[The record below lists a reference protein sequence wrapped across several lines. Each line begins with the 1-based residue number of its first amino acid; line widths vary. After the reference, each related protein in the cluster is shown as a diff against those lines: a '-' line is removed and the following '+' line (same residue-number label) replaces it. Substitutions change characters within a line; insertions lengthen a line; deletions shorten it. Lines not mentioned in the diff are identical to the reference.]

1 MLSVKGVRKWKRMGG
16 EDRTPLWRISLFRRW
31 KSSGD
36 PIQGS
41 MKAHVV
47 THVSLH
53 PCQRIGTASDS
64 GNNATSLWSNLAE
77 KYKKT
82 MLRSQ
87 THAIEAIGIDDI
99 EIVVEVTNAM
109 PSATDRNCN
118 WQLSNAAV
126 EITKSMPS
134 RAWWV
139 TFSNNTWKHSGKVKS

>member
-1 MLSVKGVRKWKRMGG
+1 MLSVKEVRKWKRME
-16 EDRTPLWRISLFRRW
+16 EDGTPFCRISLFRRW

-47 THVSLH
+47 TRVSLH

-64 GNNATSLWSNLAE
+64 GNNAISLWSDLAE

-99 EIVVEVTNAM
+99 VVVVEVTSGL

-126 EITKSMPS
+126 EITKSMLS
-134 RAWWV
+134 RTWSV
-139 TFSNNTWKHSGKVKS
+139 TFSKNTWKHSGKVKS